1 MQVACEELGS
11 RGGTS
16 SLRRRCARRKDFTPR
31 RSTRRAS
38 CASMHLIQLLIP
50 VYDNR
55 GASFPASH
63 YATLREELA
72 ERFGGL
78 TAYSR
83 APAQGLWEGK
93 DGEAPA
99 KRDDIIVYEV
109 MADALDRAWWERYR
123 RTLEERF
130 RQDELVIRAQV
141 IERL

>member
-1 MQVACEELGS
+1 MSCGGAAAFSES
-11 RGGTS
+11 RA
-16 SLRRRCARRKDFTPR
+16 LVY
-31 RSTRRAS
+31 RSTRRAW
-38 CASMHLIQLLIP
+38 CVRMHLVQLLIP
-50 VYDNR
+50 VYDNH

-63 YATLREELA
+63 YATLRQELA

-83 APAQGLWEGK
+83 APAQGVWEGDGNGK

-99 KRDDIIVYEV
+99 KQDDIIVYEV
-109 MADALDRAWWERYR
+109 MVDELDRAWWSRYR

-130 RQDELVIRAQV
+130 RQDELVIRAQT